1 MSVLFSDL
9 DNTMIFSHHMEIGN
23 KKIVVEHLD
32 GREQSFMTEFTYDFF
47 TKADWLNTIP
57 VTTRTEQQYRRIE
70 CAQELRFK
78 YAIICNGGKL
88 LIDGKEDS
96 EWSNKTDVIA
106 RNCYDSID
114 YATEV
119 LSHLCNDEAVHRP
132 EKYMSYAKCNN
143 PESVYIK
150 LSRMIDLNKVNIQRD
165 GRKVYIFANGI
176 TKGEALRRFIEGRK
190 SETIIAAG
198 DNLMDVSML
207 NRADIAF
214 ANQSIFAL
222 TTCKNKI
229 KIIDEIFSDGI
240 CKSISEMRM
249 KGKL

>member
-1 MSVLFSDL
+1 
-9 DNTMIFSHHMEIGN
+9 ME
-23 KKIVVEHLD
+23 K
-32 GREQSFMTEFTYDFF
+32 R
-47 TKADWLNTIP
+47 
-57 VTTRTEQQYRRIE
+57 
-70 CAQELRFK
+70 
-78 YAIICNGGKL
+78 
-88 LIDGKEDS
+88 DS

-106 RNCYDSID
+106 RNCYASID

-150 LSRMIDLNKVNIQRD
+150 LNRMIDLNKVNIQRD

-176 TKGEALRRFIEGRK
+176 TKGEALRRFTEGRK

-214 ANQSIFAL
+214 ANQSIL
-222 TTCKNKI
+222 I
-229 KIIDEIFSDGI
+229 
-240 CKSISEMRM
+240 
-249 KGKL
+249 

>member
-9 DNTMIFSHHMEIGN
+9 DNTMIFSHHREIGN

-32 GREQSFMTEFTYDFF
+32 GRAQSFMTRFTYDFF
-47 TKADWLNTIP
+47 TKADWLNIIP

-70 CAQELRFK
+70 CTQELRFK

-88 LIDGKEDS
+88 LIDGKEDLG
-96 EWSNKTDVIA
+96 WSCKTDALA
-106 RNCYDSID
+106 RDCYDSID
-114 YATEV
+114 RATEM
-119 LSHLCNDEAVHRP
+119 LSYLCSDEAVHRP

-143 PESVYIK
+143 PESVYIELRK
-150 LSRMIDLNKVNIQRD
+150 VIDLNKVNIQRD

-176 TKGEALRRFIEGRK
+176 TKGEALKRFIDGRK

>member
-9 DNTMIFSHHMEIGN
+9 DNTMIFSHHREIGN

-32 GREQSFMTEFTYDFF
+32 GRAQSFMTRFTYDFF
-47 TKADWLNTIP
+47 TMADWLNTIP

-88 LIDGKEDS
+88 LVDGKENLG
-96 EWSNKTDVIA
+96 WSHKTDVLA
-106 RNCYDSID
+106 RDCYDSID

-119 LSHLCNDEAVHRP
+119 LSHLCNYEAVHRP

-143 PESVYIK
+143 PESVYIELRK
-150 LSRMIDLNKVNIQRD
+150 VIDINKVNIQRD
-165 GRKVYIFANGI
+165 GRKVYIFANRI
-176 TKGEALRRFIEGRK
+176 TKGEALKRFIDGRK

>member
-1 MSVLFSDL
+1 MRL
-9 DNTMIFSHHMEIGN
+9 
-23 KKIVVEHLD
+23 
-32 GREQSFMTEFTYDFF
+32 Y
-47 TKADWLNTIP
+47 
-57 VTTRTEQQYRRIE
+57 
-70 CAQELRFK
+70 
-78 YAIICNGGKL
+78 
-88 LIDGKEDS
+88 
-96 EWSNKTDVIA
+96 TDQ
-106 RNCYDSID
+106 
-114 YATEV
+114 
-119 LSHLCNDEAVHRP
+119 
-132 EKYMSYAKCNN
+132 KYMSYAKCNN
-143 PESVYIK
+143 PESVYIELRK
-150 LSRMIDLNKVNIQRD
+150 VIDINKVNIQRD

-176 TKGEALRRFIEGRK
+176 TKGEALKRFIDGRK